1 MMGKLTGMLRSDM
14 PIDWNLSP
22 QVTPVSV
29 PQKGKILPI
38 EPIRLPLGLPIKL
51 PINLFAASGE
61 VPIGLVP
68 KGNLGPFNLRG
79 RCWPLGLELLCLLLL
94 QLLP

>member
-1 MMGKLTGMLRSDM
+1 MMGKLTGMLHSDM
-14 PIDWNLSP
+14 PIDWNLSL
-22 QVTPVSV
+22 QVAPVSV

-38 EPIRLPLGLPIKL
+38 EPSRLPLGLPIKL
-51 PINLFAASGE
+51 PINLLAASRE

-68 KGNLGPFNLRG
+68 KGNLGPFHLRG
-79 RCWPLGLELLCLLLL
+79 RCWPVDLQLLCLLLL

>member
-1 MMGKLTGMLRSDM
+1 MGKLTGMLHSDM
-14 PIDWNLSP
+14 PIDWNLSL
-22 QVTPVSV
+22 QVAPVSV

-38 EPIRLPLGLPIKL
+38 EPSRLPLGLPI
-51 PINLFAASGE
+51 NLFAANRK

-68 KGNLGPFNLRG
+68 KGNLGPFHLRG
-79 RCWPLGLELLCLLLL
+79 RCWPDDLQLLCLLLL

>member
-1 MMGKLTGMLRSDM
+1 MGKLTGVIHCDM
-14 PIDWNLSP
+14 PIDWDLSP
-22 QVTPVSV
+22 QVAPVSV

-38 EPIRLPLGLPIKL
+38 EPSRLPLGLPIKL